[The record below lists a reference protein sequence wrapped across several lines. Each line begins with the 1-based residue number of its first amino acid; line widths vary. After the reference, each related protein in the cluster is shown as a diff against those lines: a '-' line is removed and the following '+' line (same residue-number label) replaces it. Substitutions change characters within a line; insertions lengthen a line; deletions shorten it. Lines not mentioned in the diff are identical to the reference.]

1 MSFNAEF
8 NLPVPIISKYIKFTI
23 RFRIE
28 HIDQLFSLKEPFD
41 TILNGTKNDNTRLVQ
56 YFPPAINK
64 ISISI
69 SSKKEKK
76 IHQTSS
82 NMFEP
87 IPSIP
92 NIAKFLPRPHEIRSN
107 RDQRRPTRSNPI
119 KPRRKNRK
127 PSFQRA
133 HKPENNYFRINAA
146 SNEGE
151 IDSRLIEHIIQG
163 RRCVFARGK
172 SGIRTRAG
180 ATQ

>member
-8 NLPVPIISKYIKFTI
+8 NFPVPIISKYIKFTI
-23 RFRIE
+23 PCRTHRSTI
-28 HIDQLFSLKEPFD
+28 QLKR
-41 TILNGTKNDNTRLVQ
+41 TIWYNFKRTKNDNTRLVQ
-56 YFPPAINK
+56 YFPSAIDK

-82 NMFEP
+82 NTLEP

-92 NIAKFLPRPHEIRSN
+92 NIAKSLPRPHEIRSN

>member
-8 NLPVPIISKYIKFTI
+8 NFPVPIISKYIKFTI
-23 RFRIE
+23 PCRTHRSTI
-28 HIDQLFSLKEPFD
+28 QLKRTVWYNFKR
-41 TILNGTKNDNTRLVQ
+41 TKNDNTRLVQ
-56 YFPPAINK
+56 YFPSAINK

-82 NMFEP
+82 NTLEP

-92 NIAKFLPRPHEIRSN
+92 NIAKSLPRSHEIRSN

-163 RRCVFARGK
+163 RCCVFARGK

>member
-8 NLPVPIISKYIKFTI
+8 NFPVPIISKYIKFTI
-23 RFRIE
+23 PCRTHR
-28 HIDQLFSLKEPFD
+28 S
-41 TILNGTKNDNTRLVQ
+41 TIQRVKRTVWYNFKRTKNDNTRLVR
-56 YFPPAINK
+56 YFPSAINK

-92 NIAKFLPRPHEIRSN
+92 NIAKSLPRPREIRSN

>member
-8 NLPVPIISKYIKFTI
+8 NFPVPIISKYIKFTI

-56 YFPPAINK
+56 YFPSAIDK

-69 SSKKEKK
+69 SLKKEKK

-82 NMFEP
+82 NTLEP

-92 NIAKFLPRPHEIRSN
+92 NIAKSLPRPHEIRSN
-107 RDQRRPTRSNPI
+107 RDQRRPTRSNRGERIGNPPSNVLI
-119 KPRRKNRK
+119 SRKT
-127 PSFQRA
+127 
-133 HKPENNYFRINAA
+133 
-146 SNEGE
+146 
-151 IDSRLIEHIIQG
+151 IIFEST
-163 RRCVFARGK
+163 RPP
-172 SGIRTRAG
+172 TRARSIRG
-180 ATQ
+180 

>member
-8 NLPVPIISKYIKFTI
+8 NFPVPIISKYIKFTI
-23 RFRIE
+23 PCRTHRSTI
-28 HIDQLFSLKEPFD
+28 QLKRTVWYNFKR
-41 TILNGTKNDNTRLVQ
+41 TKNDNTRLVR
-56 YFPPAINK
+56 YFPSAINK

-82 NMFEP
+82 NTLEP
-87 IPSIP
+87 IPSLP
-92 NIAKFLPRPHEIRSN
+92 NIAKSLPRPHEIRSN

>member
-8 NLPVPIISKYIKFTI
+8 NFPVPIISKYIKFTI
-23 RFRIE
+23 PCRTHRSTI
-28 HIDQLFSLKEPFD
+28 QLKRTVWYNFKR
-41 TILNGTKNDNTRLVQ
+41 TKNDNTRLVQ
-56 YFPPAINK
+56 YFPLAINK

-92 NIAKFLPRPHEIRSN
+92 NIAKSLPRPHETRSN

>member
-8 NLPVPIISKYIKFTI
+8 NFPVPIISKYIKFTI
-23 RFRIE
+23 PCRTHRSTI
-28 HIDQLFSLKEPFD
+28 QLKRTVWYNFKR
-41 TILNGTKNDNTRLVQ
+41 TKNDNTRLVQ

-82 NMFEP
+82 NTLEP

-92 NIAKFLPRPHEIRSN
+92 NIAKSLPRPHEIRSN

>member
-8 NLPVPIISKYIKFTI
+8 NFPVPIISKYIKFTI
-23 RFRIE
+23 PCRTHRSTI
-28 HIDQLFSLKEPFD
+28 QLEKTVWYNFKR
-41 TILNGTKNDNTRLVQ
+41 TKNDNTRFVQ
-56 YFPPAINK
+56 YFPSAIDK

-76 IHQTSS
+76 IHETSS
-82 NMFEP
+82 NTLEP

-92 NIAKFLPRPHEIRSN
+92 NIAKSLPRPHEIRSN
-107 RDQRRPTRSNPI
+107 RDQRRPTRSNRI

>member
-8 NLPVPIISKYIKFTI
+8 NFPVPIISKYIKFTI
-23 RFRIE
+23 PCRTHR
-28 HIDQLFSLKEPFD
+28 S
-41 TILNGTKNDNTRLVQ
+41 TIQRVKRTVWYNFKRTKNDNTRLVQ
-56 YFPPAINK
+56 YFPSAINK

-82 NMFEP
+82 NTLEP

>member
-8 NLPVPIISKYIKFTI
+8 NFPVPIISKYIKFTI

-56 YFPPAINK
+56 YFPSAINK

-82 NMFEP
+82 NTLEP

-92 NIAKFLPRPHEIRSN
+92 NIAKSLPRPHEIRSN

-119 KPRRKNRK
+119 KRGERIGNPPSNVLISRKT
-127 PSFQRA
+127 
-133 HKPENNYFRINAA
+133 
-146 SNEGE
+146 
-151 IDSRLIEHIIQG
+151 IIFEST
-163 RRCVFARGK
+163 RPP
-172 SGIRTRAG
+172 TRARSIRG
-180 ATQ
+180 

>member
-8 NLPVPIISKYIKFTI
+8 NFPVPIISKYIKFTI
-23 RFRIE
+23 PCRTHR
-28 HIDQLFSLKEPFD
+28 S
-41 TILNGTKNDNTRLVQ
+41 TIQRVKRTVWYNFKRTKNDNTRLVR
-56 YFPPAINK
+56 YFPSAINK

-92 NIAKFLPRPHEIRSN
+92 NIAKSLPRPREIRSN
-107 RDQRRPTRSNPI
+107 RDQRRPTRSN
-119 KPRRKNRK
+119 PRRKNRK

-180 ATQ
+180 

>member
-8 NLPVPIISKYIKFTI
+8 NFPVPIISKYIKFTI
-23 RFRIE
+23 PCRTHRSTI
-28 HIDQLFSLKEPFD
+28 QLKRTVWYNFKR
-41 TILNGTKNDNTRLVQ
+41 TKNDNTRLVQ

-92 NIAKFLPRPHEIRSN
+92 NIAKSLPRPHEIRSN

-119 KPRRKNRK
+119 KRGERIGNPPSNVLISRKT
-127 PSFQRA
+127 
-133 HKPENNYFRINAA
+133 
-146 SNEGE
+146 
-151 IDSRLIEHIIQG
+151 IIFEST
-163 RRCVFARGK
+163 RPP
-172 SGIRTRAG
+172 TRARSIRG
-180 ATQ
+180 